1 MIDPISL
8 SASAIAT
15 LVLTKALEKTGETLG
30 EKVME
35 KGGKLMKLLKH
46 KSPNTEKAI
55 ALVPEAPLDYGQAV
69 LEVETAARS
78 SPELLQALQE
88 LEEAAKADPSPKLTQ
103 ALLDVAD
110 TLKSPQ
116 PTIQNLAKLAEK
128 INNLNQAENI
138 TINQT
143 NIF

>member
-1 MIDPISL
+1 MEPLSL
-8 SASAIAT
+8 TAAAIAT
-15 LVLTKALEKTGETLG
+15 LVLTKALEKTGEKLG

-35 KGGKLMKLLKH
+35 KGGKLMQQLKH

-55 ALVPEAPLDYGQAV
+55 ALAPEAPLDYGQAV
-69 LEVETAARS
+69 LEVESVAKS

-88 LEEAAKADPSPKLTQ
+88 LVEAAKADPHPQFAQ
-103 ALLDVAD
+103 ALLEVAD

-138 TINQT
+138 TIHQT
-143 NIF
+143 NTF